1 MNNKWIVCLAL
12 ALTGCGGS
20 GLGGTWKGEA
30 AGWSMTVVLEEA
42 TEQSGTSYLT
52 GTVSSNKSACFTNGT
67 AAATL
72 VNGKSAQILSTASGT
87 ASATPTSTSGT
98 LHFCSSE
105 RTEVSTTGCQQRR
118 EAPPGSGG
126 ASRLHCGQGG
136 S

>member
-30 AGWSMTVVLEEA
+30 AGWSVTVVLDEA

-52 GTVSSNKSACFTNGT
+52 GTVSTNKSACFRDGT

-87 ASATPTSTSGT
+87 ASSTTVVDITGELSGNTIVGYLEATSTAAECDTDRTAIT
-98 LHFCSSE
+98 LT
-105 RTEVSTTGCQQRR
+105 RQ
-118 EAPPGSGG
+118 
-126 ASRLHCGQGG
+126 
-136 S
+136 